1 MNNGS
6 YKDKNN
12 QPTENFKGMNK
23 TEELSEERKYK
34 DTNNE
39 DDVKYLKDDNQSRTN
54 SLKGQNE

>member
-23 TEELSEERKYK
+23 TEELSEERKYD

-39 DDVKYLKDDNQSRTN
+39 DDVKFLKDDN
-54 SLKGQNE
+54 